1 MNSHMLKR
9 RNFLLVALTAAGV
22 LAACDAPPDGRW
34 ATDDDDQAGRPPA
47 NVVAL
52 MRSLADMW
60 LLAGGTL
67 AGITE
72 DARDLEGVGDAQVVG
87 SLSRPSLEQIVA
99 LSPGLVL
106 ATSDIPA
113 QVELRSSLV
122 RQGID
127 CIDVDVNSL
136 DDYASHMR
144 RFCDTC
150 GRDDLYQVN
159 VADVVSACDAVRAR
173 AKDLPEARYLALR
186 TSSAKSK
193 ALKQNHFA
201 CRIFD
206 DLNMQNIA
214 DDGSSLDELSLEA
227 VQAADPAYVF
237 VIYQGDEDK
246 AREAYE
252 EGFSSRSAWQ
262 GLKATLDGHVFVLPK
277 ELFQYKPNA
286 RWADAY
292 RYALELR
299 SRE

>member
-72 DARDLEGVGDAQVVG
+72 DARDLEGVGDAQAVG

-122 RQGID
+122 RQGIA
-127 CIDVDVNSL
+127 DVNSL

-173 AKDLPEARYLALR
+173 AQDLPEARYLALR

-227 VQAADPAYVF
+227 IQAADPAYVF

-252 EGFSSRSAWQ
+252 EGFSSRPAWQ

>member
-22 LAACDAPPDGRW
+22 LAACDAPSGGRW
-34 ATDDDDQAGRPPA
+34 AADDGGRAGGPPA

-214 DDGSSLDELSLEA
+214 DDDSSLDELSLEA
-227 VQAADPAYVF
+227 IQAADPAYVF

-252 EGFSSRSAWQ
+252 EGFSSRPAWQ
-262 GLKATLDGHVFVLPK
+262 G
-277 ELFQYKPNA
+277 
-286 RWADAY
+286 
-292 RYALELR
+292 
-299 SRE
+299 